1 MIAGY
6 DTTATVLSALFYY
19 VLGDQAIYA
28 RLQEEIDLYFQ
39 ASEGNSRLDS
49 SSLAELPYLNAV
61 MLVVIFARHQHS
73 NILLIL
79 QKRSAASRLSSECL
93 ATRHNT

>member
-28 RLQEEIDLYFQ
+28 RLQEEIDLYFR
-39 ASEGNSRLDS
+39 ASEGKSRLDS